1 MDKRILAEYIDA
13 CELVRETEKD
23 IKRLERKKKTIVQDK
38 VKGSMPEFPYAE
50 TSFHLGGTLL
60 YKTADNNAL
69 LQEEKLLAER
79 KQNAERKK
87 HEVEAFMNAIPM
99 RMQRIIRF
107 KYFEGLSWEQTAQ
120 QMGRKATGDS
130 VRMEFNNF
138 LNKKEK

>member
-1 MDKRILAEYIDA
+1 MDKTILSEYIDA

-50 TSFHLGGTLL
+50 TSFHLEGSLL
-60 YKTADNNAL
+60 YKTADHDAL
-69 LQEEKLLAER
+69 LHEEKLLEER

-87 HEVEAFMNAIPM
+87 HEVESFMNTIPM

-107 KYFEGLSWEQTAQ
+107 KYFEDLSWEQTAQ

>member
-1 MDKRILAEYIDA
+1 MDKTILAEYIDA

-23 IKRLERKKKTIVQDK
+23 IKRLEKKKKTIIQDK

-50 TSFHLGGTLL
+50 TSFHLEGTLL
-60 YKTADNNAL
+60 YKTAENNAL
-69 LQEEKLLAER
+69 LHEEKLLTER
-79 KQNAERKK
+79 KENAERKR
-87 HEVEAFMNAIPM
+87 HEVEAFMNTISA

-130 VRMEFNNF
+130 VRMELERF
-138 LNKKEK
+138 LEKS

>member
-50 TSFHLGGTLL
+50 TSFHLEGTLL
-60 YKTADNNAL
+60 YKTADDNAL

-87 HEVEAFMNAIPM
+87 H
-99 RMQRIIRF
+99 
-107 KYFEGLSWEQTAQ
+107 K
-120 QMGRKATGDS
+120 
-130 VRMEFNNF
+130 
-138 LNKKEK
+138 

>member
-1 MDKRILAEYIDA
+1 MGSTSLAYQA
-13 CELVRETEKD
+13 KKD
-23 IKRLERKKKTIVQDK
+23 TRND
-38 VKGSMPEFPYAE
+38 
-50 TSFHLGGTLL
+50 
-60 YKTADNNAL
+60 AL

-138 LNKKEK
+138 LNRKEK